1 MQNATKAL
9 IIASAVL
16 ITILIISLGLFIYSK
31 SNSADQASS
40 TLGEMEVMSFNEQY
54 RPYEGT
60 RSGGEVKALLQK
72 ASQHNQELYQSQDTI
87 KYCVCIRSNVQDI
100 LNYFSKDAQMFT
112 GLNGSRSYGVRYP
125 SNIAQISEGV
135 SQTKK
140 YKVWFS
146 YNDYGY
152 IWEIHVDNV

>member
-1 MQNATKAL
+1 
-9 IIASAVL
+9 
-16 ITILIISLGLFIYSK
+16 
-31 SNSADQASS
+31 
-40 TLGEMEVMSFNEQY
+40 MEVMSFNEQY

-60 RSGGEVKALLQK
+60 RSGGVVKALLQK

-100 LNYFSKDAQMFT
+100 LKYFSKDAQMLT
-112 GLNGSRSYGVRYP
+112 GLNGSRSYGVRYH

>member
-1 MQNATKAL
+1 ML
-9 IIASAVL
+9 
-16 ITILIISLGLFIYSK
+16 
-31 SNSADQASS
+31 
-40 TLGEMEVMSFNEQY
+40 
-54 RPYEGT
+54 
-60 RSGGEVKALLQK
+60 
-72 ASQHNQELYQSQDTI
+72 
-87 KYCVCIRSNVQDI
+87 
-100 LNYFSKDAQMFT
+100 T

>member
-72 ASQHNQELYQSQDTI
+72 ASQHNQELYQSQDII

-100 LNYFSKDAQMFT
+100 LNYFSKDAQMLT
-112 GLNGSRSYGVRYP
+112 GLNGSRSYGVRYH
-125 SNIAQISEGV
+125 SNIAQISEGG